1 MDWRGR
7 KFISMLG
14 FEVEG
19 ERKKK
24 KKKLEIGKLGF
35 EMDVGSCSGWRQWLG
50 GQIKQLP
57 TSGGMCVAWCVG
69 LWD

>member
-19 ERKKK
+19 EKK
-24 KKKLEIGKLGF
+24 KKKLEIGKLEF
-35 EMDVGSCSGWRQWLG
+35 EMDVGSCSGWRQWWG
-50 GQIKQLP
+50 G
-57 TSGGMCVAWCVG
+57 
-69 LWD
+69 

>member
-1 MDWRGR
+1 MDWKER

-19 ERKKK
+19 E

-35 EMDVGSCSGWRQWLG
+35 KMYAGSYSSWRQRWG
-50 GQIKQLP
+50 GQRKQLS
-57 TSGGMCVAWCVG
+57 TSGGMYAAWCVG

>member
-19 ERKKK
+19 E

-35 EMDVGSCSGWRQWLG
+35 RMDAKSCSDWRQWWG
-50 GQIKQLP
+50 GQTK
-57 TSGGMCVAWCVG
+57 
-69 LWD
+69 

>member
-14 FEVEG
+14 FEVG
-19 ERKKK
+19 E

-35 EMDVGSCSGWRQWLG
+35 RMDVRSCSCWRQRWG
-50 GQIKQLP
+50 GQIKRLP

-69 LWD
+69 L

>member
-19 ERKKK
+19 EREK

-35 EMDVGSCSGWRQWLG
+35 GMDVGSCSNWHQR
-50 GQIKQLP
+50 
-57 TSGGMCVAWCVG
+57 
-69 LWD
+69 

>member
-19 ERKKK
+19 EKKK
-24 KKKLEIGKLGF
+24 KHEIGKLGF
-35 EMDVGSCSGWRQWLG
+35 EMDVRSCSGWCQWWG
-50 GQIKQLP
+50 GQIKRLP
-57 TSGGMCVAWCVG
+57 TSGGMCVVWCIG

>member
-1 MDWRGR
+1 MEWRGR

-19 ERKKK
+19 EKKK

-35 EMDVGSCSGWRQWLG
+35 EMDVKSCSGWCQWWG
-50 GQIKQLP
+50 G
-57 TSGGMCVAWCVG
+57 
-69 LWD
+69 

>member
-19 ERKKK
+19 EK

-35 EMDVGSCSGWRQWLG
+35 EMDVGSCSSWRQW
-50 GQIKQLP
+50 
-57 TSGGMCVAWCVG
+57 W
-69 LWD
+69 

>member
-19 ERKKK
+19 EKKK
-24 KKKLEIGKLGF
+24 IEIGKLGF
-35 EMDVGSCSGWRQWLG
+35 EMDVGSCSSWRQWWG
-50 GQIKQLP
+50 GQIKRLL
-57 TSGGMCVAWCVG
+57 TSGGMCVAWCVS

>member
-19 ERKKK
+19 EKKK

-35 EMDVGSCSGWRQWLG
+35 EMDVGSCSGWCQWWS
-50 GQIKQLP
+50 GQIKWLP
-57 TSGGMCVAWCVG
+57 TSGGMCVAWCLG